1 MGKPQL
7 ENSIHKE
14 AEMLV
19 AYLEETSMDK
29 PTEIDWSINVAV
41 LNVIS
46 QLLTGDKLP
55 DADIKSVIYKA
66 TKHHNIL

>member
-1 MGKPQL
+1 MGKTQL
-7 ENSIHKE
+7 ENSIQME

-29 PTEIDWSINVAV
+29 PTGIDWSINVAV
-41 LNVIS
+41 LNVMS

-55 DADIKSVIYKA
+55 DTDIKSVISKA
-66 TKHHNIL
+66 TKQHNIL